1 MATLLQTL
9 KVSTAQRPR
18 QLSPTMTRRT
28 KLLKLVA
35 EQCDAAAAAINNERH
50 AVHVTRTIRD
60 AVTGEKHQVN
70 RLKRIRHWWWTGEDG
85 KCYLEIRYGWRRLE
99 VGKGKT
105 TVEVGE
111 MANLLPVLEK
121 IRDAVMLGE
130 LDDQLTSASL
140 RLADQL
146 KSKRTA
152 TAKP

>member
-1 MATLLQTL
+1 MTHETISRSLSIVHPITL
-9 KVSTAQRPR
+9 SHGRNAQVWD
-18 QLSPTMTRRT
+18 T
-28 KLLKLVA
+28 
-35 EQCDAAAAAINNERH
+35 
-50 AVHVTRTIRD
+50 
-60 AVTGEKHQVN
+60 
-70 RLKRIRHWWWTGEDG
+70 DG

-105 TVEVGE
+105 TVEVGD

-152 TAKP
+152 KS

>member
-18 QLSPTMTRRT
+18 HISPTITRRS
-28 KLLKLVA
+28 KLLKMVA
-35 EQCDAAAAAINNERH
+35 EQCDAAVAAINKQRH
-50 AVHVTRTIRD
+50 AVHVTRTICD
-60 AVTGEKHQVN
+60 ATTGEKHQVN

-105 TVEVGE
+105 TIEVGD
-111 MANLLPVLEK
+111 MTNLLSVLEK
-121 IRDAVMLGE
+121 VRDAIMLGE

-146 KSKRTA
+146 KSKRNTS
-152 TAKP
+152 AKP